1 MNKGEKEKGKGQREK
16 EKREKGKGKGEQGKG
31 KGEKVKKWERG
42 WGREKEKRAFK
53 WPHARFV
60 PVHQS
65 SSSTTARVVRPV
77 SPPHKALKASWLKP
91 YTSLLYVKLLEYL

>member
-1 MNKGEKEKGKGQREK
+1 MNEGEKEKGKGQREK
-16 EKREKGKGKGEQGKG
+16 EKREKGKGKGE
-31 KGEKVKKWERG
+31 KVKKWERG
-42 WGREKEKRAFK
+42 RGREKEKRAFK

-77 SPPHKALKASWLKP
+77 SPPHKALKASWLKS